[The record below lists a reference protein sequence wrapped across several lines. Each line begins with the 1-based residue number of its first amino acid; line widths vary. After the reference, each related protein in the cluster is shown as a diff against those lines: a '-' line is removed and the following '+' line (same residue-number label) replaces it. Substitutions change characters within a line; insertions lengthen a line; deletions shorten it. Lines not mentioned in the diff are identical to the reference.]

1 MINQN
6 LEHITQTGTEQA
18 INLEAGNLTISE
30 WQGYCLIFGLI
41 IVLVTLILAI
51 KDVIKNLTNREC
63 LGCKRLKKVEKELEE
78 IKKKDSLSDY
88 WDKNAFNAISA
99 KLDILIKEKKK
110 YG

>member
-1 MINQN
+1 MINN
-6 LEHITQTGTEQA
+6 
-18 INLEAGNLTISE
+18 ISE
-30 WQGYCLIFGLI
+30 NSFGSEVESISQVYGGIDITPIQTYCIIFGFFVTLAILI
-41 IVLVTLILAI
+41 IAI

-99 KLDILIKEKKK
+99 KLDILIKENKK